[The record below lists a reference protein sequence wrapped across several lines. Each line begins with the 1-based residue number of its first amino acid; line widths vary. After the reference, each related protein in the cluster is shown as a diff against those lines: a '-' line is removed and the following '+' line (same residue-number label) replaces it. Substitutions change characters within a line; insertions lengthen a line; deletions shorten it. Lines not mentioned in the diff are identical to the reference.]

1 MWSKAG
7 IRAAFRTSPQA
18 QCSAVQRSVGL
29 FSTKEEAAEAVLAA
43 ERMLDAGVNP
53 WPKDAR
59 KNKHKRGEAPAVP
72 ARKTAHRWGVYTTE
86 ASAKKNGGTV
96 SAAAEQR
103 ESYLDCTL

>member
-18 QCSAVQRSVGL
+18 QCSAVWASMGL

-86 ASAKKNGGTV
+86 A
-96 SAAAEQR
+96 QR
-103 ESYLDCTL
+103 LSL